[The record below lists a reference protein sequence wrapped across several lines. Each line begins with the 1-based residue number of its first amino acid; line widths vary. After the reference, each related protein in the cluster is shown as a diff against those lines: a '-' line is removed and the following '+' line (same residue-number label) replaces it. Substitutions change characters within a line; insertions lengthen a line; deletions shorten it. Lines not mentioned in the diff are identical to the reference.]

1 MDYRK
6 FSHKL
11 FKHSELKKMQKY
23 KMKIKVEK
31 KKMYFVSSPKTCK
44 NLNSKHINSYVKLS
58 DHRHTI
64 LMTYNVSTKSV
75 ALINEKK
82 MSLELTASKLLLINK
97 QNKHSKCI

>member
-1 MDYRK
+1 
-6 FSHKL
+6 
-11 FKHSELKKMQKY
+11 
-23 KMKIKVEK
+23 MKIKVEK